1 MSVGYKVFETLGVLY
16 VRFEGTH
23 TTRIIDQLLPLYRK
37 DDAVRPGLISLLDCA
52 RVTDAKLDVDARL
65 KQMEALCELLSD
77 PQRDWHVAYYC
88 PTKLSR
94 SLTDMQRMLWSRWQG
109 VRFETI
115 ESKMGLAG
123 YLGQPLSVIEDML
136 NCEVIPAPRPK
147 P

>member
-1 MSVGYKVFETLGVLY
+1 MGVGYKVFESLNVLY
-16 VRFEGTH
+16 VRFDGTH
-23 TTRIIDQLLPLYRK
+23 TTRLADQLLPLYRQ
-37 DDAVRPGLISLLDCA
+37 DEHVRPGLISLLDCA
-52 RVTDAKLDVDARL
+52 GVTDAKLDVNARL
-65 KQMEALCELLSD
+65 QQMEVLADMLKD
-77 PQRDWHVAYYC
+77 PLRDWHVAYFC

-109 VRFETI
+109 VRFETL

-136 NCEVIPAPRPK
+136 ACDVTPAPPLQ